1 MAKKRGKTLII
12 STDPAHNLSDA
23 FNQQF
28 THEPTPVKGVDNLFA
43 LEIDPKKKIDVSQ
56 NIFQNEIL

>member
-43 LEIDPKKKIDVSQ
+43 LEIDPKKKIDVS
-56 NIFQNEIL
+56 